1 MSIWRGSAVVELGGA
16 GRLVG
21 GVGLGVLEAAA
32 VEQEGRDA
40 GGPEG
45 VAAGRHT
52 ELGLA
57 HRPGQ
62 ALDRLAAGGRGLF
75 HRQRGRRRDLSE
87 L

>member
-1 MSIWRGSAVVELGGA
+1 MR
-16 GRLVG
+16 G

-32 VEQEGRDA
+32 VEQEGRDPA
-40 GGPEG
+40 GPEG
-45 VAAGRHT
+45 VVVGRHT

-62 ALDRLAAGGRGLF
+62 ALDRLAAGGQGRV
-75 HRQRGRRRDLSE
+75 HRQSGRRLDLSE